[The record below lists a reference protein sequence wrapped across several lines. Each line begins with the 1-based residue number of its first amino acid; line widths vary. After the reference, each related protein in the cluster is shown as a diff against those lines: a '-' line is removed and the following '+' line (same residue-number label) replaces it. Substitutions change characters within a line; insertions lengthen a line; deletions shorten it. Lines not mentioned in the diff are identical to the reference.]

1 MKKRNKKFGMMVT
14 LLLAI
19 GVLTACSPKV
29 EEPVDDQNTDIEAP
43 IEVEGGAE
51 NENDGTFE
59 TSLTLSEVTD
69 VLNIQF
75 TLSNPTAEEKT
86 ITYPSG
92 QTFDYQ
98 IFNEAG
104 ENVYTW
110 SANKSF
116 IQALSEVSLAAD
128 EDIVYEDQ
136 FDYKNMSGEAFGAG
150 TYLLVFNTSFYLD
163 EEMQTYVETE
173 SFLIK

>member
-1 MKKRNKKFGMMVT
+1 MKKLNKKFGMVMV
-14 LLLAI
+14 LILATGI
-19 GVLTACSPKV
+19 LGACSPKPNETV
-29 EEPVDDQNTDIEAP
+29 DENEPEVEAP
-43 IEVEGGAE
+43 VIADNVVE
-51 NENDGTFE
+51 NNNDGTFE
-59 TSLTLSEVTD
+59 TALILTAATD

-75 TLSNPTAEEKT
+75 TLTNPTTEDMT

-98 IFNEAG
+98 ILDEAG

-116 IQALSEVSLAAD
+116 IQALSDVTLAAD
-128 EDIVYEDQ
+128 EEIVYEDQ
-136 FDYKNMSGEAFGAG
+136 FDYNNMSGEPFEAG
-150 TYLLVFNTSFYLD
+150 NYSLVFSTSFYVD

-173 SFLIK
+173 SFVIE